1 MISEQAK
8 EAFKDYIRNWDI
20 PIIIEFVVD
29 EITFEPRYNVSF
41 TVPQMILY
49 EGKLILDSDE
59 EIVELISEQVK
70 QAYKKSI
77 LKR

>member
-1 MISEQAK
+1 LISEQAK

>member
-8 EAFKDYIRNWDI
+8 EDFKDCIRNWDI

>member
-8 EAFKDYIRNWDI
+8 EDFKDYIRNWDI